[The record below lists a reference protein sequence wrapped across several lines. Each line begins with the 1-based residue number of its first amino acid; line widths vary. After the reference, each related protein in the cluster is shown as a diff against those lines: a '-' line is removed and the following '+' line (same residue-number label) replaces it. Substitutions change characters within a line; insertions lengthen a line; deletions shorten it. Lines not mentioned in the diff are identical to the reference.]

1 MRQFFN
7 LFDLKQKVN
16 YKNEILSGLTVALAL
31 VPEAIAFALIAG
43 LSPLTGLYAAFS
55 IGLITSI
62 FGGRP
67 GMISGATGAIAV
79 VYVGMIT
86 ILKKM
91 NPEISVDEITQYI
104 FATVILAG
112 LLQIIAGVLR
122 LGKFIRL
129 VPHPVMFGFVNGLA
143 IVIFMAQFDSFKV
156 VEKDHF
162 GNEKIETISTEKIF
176 NIHNNYVTNDET
188 NLLTYQIEEDQL
200 RNLETNEIE
209 YQIAGNQVFDLS
221 DSTVKYN
228 FSKNAFFEVEK
239 AGLSK
244 KWISGTDMFLML
256 GLVLLTMLII
266 WGLPKLTKAVPSS
279 LVAIIVVSCIVIFAG
294 IDTKIVADT
303 LGDGKSMA
311 GGFPPFNIP
320 HIPFTWETFMIVF
333 PYALIVAGVGLI
345 ESLLTLNLIDE
356 ITQTRGNSNKE
367 CIAQGTANIF
377 TGFFSGMGGCAMI
390 GQSLINISSGARA
403 RLSGIVASVGLL
415 SFIMWGAP
423 IIEKLPMAA
432 LTGVMFM
439 VAIGTFEWASLKVF
453 GKMPI
458 TDVIV
463 MIVVTLI
470 TVFLHNLALAVL
482 IGVIISALAF
492 AWENAKRI
500 RARKYIDENGSKHYE
515 IFGPLFFG
523 SIAVFNE
530 KFDIQNDPE
539 DVIIDFSESKIVD
552 MSAIEAVNN
561 LTERYLKAGKKIH
574 LRHLSPD
581 CQKLLKNATKII
593 EVNVLEDPT
602 YKVAVD
608 AVE

>member
-1 MRQFFN
+1 MKKFFN
-7 LFDLKQKVN
+7 LFDLTQKVN
-16 YKNEILSGLTVALAL
+16 YKNEVLSGITVALAL

-62 FGGRP
+62 LGGRP

-86 ILKKM
+86 LIRKV
-91 NPEISVDEITQYI
+91 NPDISVEEITQYI

-112 LLQIIAGVLR
+112 IIQIIAGLLR

-143 IVIFMAQFDSFKV
+143 IVIFLAQMDSFKAPV
-156 VEKDHF
+156 MDDF
-162 GNEKIETISTEKIF
+162 GNPKIETVSTDKVFFFDDSFAYTTSGEVKSYRVE
-176 NIHNNYVTNDET
+176 NNQLIHSET
-188 NLLTYQIEEDQL
+188 DQL
-200 RNLETNEIE
+200 A
-209 YQIAGNQVFDLS
+209 YVMSDGQVFNAETKS
-221 DSTVKYN
+221 VAYN
-228 FSKNAFFEVEK
+228 YDKEGIYKIEK
-239 AGLSK
+239 K
-244 KWISGTDMFLML
+244 GTIMSFLPTDKLLVMI

-266 WGLPKLTKAVPSS
+266 WGLPKLTKFIPSS
-279 LVAIIVVSCIVIFAG
+279 LAAIIVVSVLAITMG
-294 IDTKIVADT
+294 IDTKVV
-303 LGDGKSMA
+303 GDMGSIK

-320 HIPFTWETFMIVF
+320 SIPYNWETFTLIF
-333 PYALIVAGVGLI
+333 PYALVVAGVGLI

-356 ITQTRGNSNKE
+356 ITQTRGRGNKE
-367 CIAQGTANIF
+367 CVAQGTANIV

-390 GQSLINISSGARA
+390 GQSLINLSSGARA

-415 SFIMWGAP
+415 MFIMYGSP

-432 LTGVMFM
+432 LTGVMVM
-439 VAIGTFEWASLKVF
+439 VSIGTFEWASLKVF
-453 GKMPI
+453 GKMPV
-458 TDVIV
+458 TDVLV
-463 MIVVTLI
+463 MVIVTLT

-482 IGVIISALAF
+482 IGVIISALKF

-530 KFDIQNDPE
+530 KFDVQNDPE

-552 MSAIEAVNN
+552 MSAIEALNQ
-561 LTERYLKAGKKIH
+561 LTERYHKAGKKVH

-581 CQKLLKNATKII
+581 CQNLLKNADKLI

-602 YKVAVD
+602 YRVAVD
-608 AVE
+608 SI